1 MNLNHPVT
9 YIKGVSV
16 ARAEL
21 LYTELGVRTC
31 NDLLY
36 LFPFRYIDKTQ
47 FYTIKELSQNTAEV
61 QVVGKIT
68 SVKEVKQK
76 RGSRLVATFS
86 DATGS
91 IDLVWFKGAKWIKDS
106 LKTDVPYV
114 IYGKLNWY
122 NNVANMPHPEMET
135 VKEYKSK
142 LQTSMQPVYPSKE
155 KLSNKGISNKV

>member
-21 LYTELGVRTC
+21 LYTELGVKTC
-31 NDLLY
+31 NDLLH

-47 FYTIKELSQNTAEV
+47 FYTINQLQQNTSEV
-61 QVVGKIT
+61 QIVGKIT
-68 SVKEVKQK
+68 GVKEVKQK

-91 IDLVWFKGAKWIKDS
+91 IELVWFKGAKWIKDS
-106 LKTDVPYV
+106 LKVDIPYV

-122 NNVANMPHPEMET
+122 NG
-135 VKEYKSK
+135 
-142 LQTSMQPVYPSKE
+142 MQICHIQKW
-155 KLSNKGISNKV
+155 KR

>member
-21 LYTELGVRTC
+21 LYTELGIKTC
-31 NDLLY
+31 NDLLH

-47 FYTIKELSQNTAEV
+47 FYTINKLEQNSSEV

-68 SVKEVKQK
+68 GIKEVQQK
-76 RGSRLVATFS
+76 RGSRVVATFS

-91 IDLVWFKGAKWIKDS
+91 IELVWFKGEN
-106 LKTDVPYV
+106 
-114 IYGKLNWY
+114 G
-122 NNVANMPHPEMET
+122 
-135 VKEYKSK
+135 
-142 LQTSMQPVYPSKE
+142 
-155 KLSNKGISNKV
+155 